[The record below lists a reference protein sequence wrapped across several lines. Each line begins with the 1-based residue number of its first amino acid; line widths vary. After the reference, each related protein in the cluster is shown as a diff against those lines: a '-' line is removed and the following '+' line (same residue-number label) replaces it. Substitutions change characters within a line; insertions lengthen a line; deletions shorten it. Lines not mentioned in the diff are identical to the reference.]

1 MKIIL
6 LTILFNTLLLPQNIE
21 DDIQK
26 YLNAHFSEYDKVEYQ
41 SVSNMNLNDIEI
53 DFSRT
58 LVHKSDFVFL
68 PVMLKSNNRELN
80 SVIRL
85 KIKLFKNV
93 FVAKKDIPFNSS
105 ISKDDFNYQ
114 LEEVNRL
121 RGNLVNKELSFNN
134 YKTKFSIKK
143 GEVLVLENLYEI
155 PAVKSGDKLQLEVLK
170 GAVQIY
176 YEGIARQNGK
186 IGEIIDVLA
195 ANNEILK
202 AKVISSQKVLVE

>member
-1 MKIIL
+1 MKILL
-6 LTILFNTLLLPQNIE
+6 LTILFNTLLLSQISK
-21 DDIQK
+21 DKIQE

-41 SVSNMNLNDIEI
+41 SVSNINIDDIEI
-53 DFSRT
+53 DYSRT
-58 LVHKSDFVFL
+58 LVQKSDFVFL

-80 SVIRL
+80 SIIRL

-105 ISKDDFNYQ
+105 INEDDFNYQ

-121 RGNLVNKELSFNN
+121 RGTLVNKELSFNN
-134 YKTKFSIKK
+134 YKTKFGIKK
-143 GEVLVLENLYEI
+143 GEVLVLENLFEI
-155 PAVKSGDKLQLEVLK
+155 PAVKSGDKLQLEVRK
-170 GAVQIY
+170 GAVQIS

-195 ANNEILK
+195 ANKEILK

>member
-1 MKIIL
+1 MKILL
-6 LTILFNTLLLPQNIE
+6 LTILFNTLLLSQNIE

-68 PVMLKSNNRELN
+68 PVTLKSNNRELN

-105 ISKDDFNYQ
+105 ISKDDFNYK

-121 RGNLVNKELSFNN
+121 RGNLVNKELSFSN

-170 GAVQIY
+170 GAVQIS
-176 YEGIARQNGK
+176 YECIARQNGK

>member
-21 DDIQK
+21 DNIQK

-114 LEEVNRL
+114 LEEVNKL
-121 RGNLVNKELSFNN
+121 RGNLVNKDLSFNN

-170 GAVQIY
+170 GAVQIS